1 MTWQDKINKINQ
13 QDCLELMKEMPDG
26 CVDLCVTDP
35 PYGIDYQSN
44 MRIQS
49 KQFEKLEN
57 DDNDMRFVAFKEI
70 YRVLKND
77 SVIVSFCSFKNYAV
91 DYLELEKYFNI
102 KNCIIWFKGGGGIG
116 DLEHSL
122 STDYEMAIVGHKG
135 LCPIRGKRDGS
146 VWEAQKVFSGAMT
159 HPTEKPIDIMG
170 RIIGKFSDVGN
181 LVFDPFMGSWTT
193 ARACM
198 EMERNF
204 IGAELSADYCEIGKQ
219 RLRQQ
224 VLL

>member
-1 MTWQDKINKINQ
+1 MWQDKINKINQ

-35 PYGIDYQSN
+35 PYGVNYEGGAVN
-44 MRIQS
+44 EFKR
-49 KQFEKLEN
+49 EKLVN
-57 DDNDMRFVAFKEI
+57 DDSASIYEKIIPEI
-70 YRVLKND
+70 YRVMAKD
-77 SVIVSFCSFKNYAV
+77 SAAYIFYATSCEHDV
-91 DYLELEKYFNI
+91 FPMIKKVFGKYQQL
-102 KNCIIWFKGGGGIG
+102 IWFKTNTGFGAPAAHYHFDYEPFIFVRKGSPVWNGGGTKRSIWP
-116 DLEHSL
+116 
-122 STDYEMAIVGHKG
+122 MKKN
-135 LCPIRGKRDGS
+135 PIN
-146 VWEAQKVFSGAMT
+146 EL
-159 HPTEKPIDIMG
+159 HPTQKPLWLIQEMIQNS
-170 RIIGKFSDVGN
+170 SDKGM
-181 LVFDPFMGSWTT
+181 LIFDPFMGSWTT